1 MSHITA
7 YCKIDGS
14 TCYVNG
20 KQVLTYDAEQS
31 SSWLK
36 QLYKLAFE
44 EGYPKFFKM
53 DRPSKLAVVAV
64 ELLKQAD
71 PTITERTDDE
81 IAVIAASTNSSAD
94 TDIAFK
100 DSYTNDVAPSP
111 ALFVYT
117 LPNILIGEIAIRNKW
132 YGENLCLVMPE
143 MDAERMYQQVE
154 LQLAN
159 GSEACLLAWVN
170 VMDDQLE
177 AFCCFVAR
185 TGTDQLN
192 LPFTTSTLNNLY
204 HT

>member
-14 TCYVNG
+14 TCNVNG
-20 KQVLTYDAEQS
+20 RQVLVYDKEQS

-36 QLYKLAFE
+36 QLYKAAFT

-71 PTITERTDDE
+71 PSIAQRTDDE
-81 IAVIAASTNSSAD
+81 IAVIAASSNSSAD

-117 LPNILIGEIAIRNKW
+117 LPNVLIGEIAIRNKW
-132 YGENLCLVMPE
+132 YGENLCLVMPQ
-143 MDAERMYQQVE
+143 MDTERMYQQVE

-159 GSEACLLAWVN
+159 GSEAGLLAWVN
-170 VMDDQLE
+170 VIDGKLE
-177 AFCCFVAR
+177 ALCCFVAR
-185 TGTDQLN
+185 TGADQLN
-192 LPFTTSTLNNLY
+192 LPFTTSTLDNLY
-204 HT
+204 YH